1 MNMQEI
7 RQTSQEYSDN
17 IHARQWL
24 NRWLVPAPA
33 LNLHSPHSES
43 TATVQQYVARQFFQT
58 YGATVHEF
66 LPIFLSLSCRDQLSA
81 VTGIRPVDASPLFL
95 EQYLDNPIELEI
107 NRYSSVPVAR
117 HQIAEIGNL
126 AATQRGSSQ
135 LLFILLAA
143 TLQRAN
149 FEWLVFTAT
158 PQVRKAISKLGFELH
173 PVADARASR
182 LQTST
187 EEEWGSYYQT
197 RPVVVAGQLAQAI
210 EVINE
215 RKTLRAALSFYDAR
229 INSLAKEQ
237 LQLRGVDSA
246 DYSFAA

>member
-58 YGATVHEF
+58 YGASVHEF

-81 VTGIRPVDASPLFL
+81 VTGIRPVTASPLFL

-117 HQIAEIGNL
+117 YQIAEIGNL
-126 AATQRGSSQ
+126 AAT
-135 LLFILLAA
+135 LH
-143 TLQRAN
+143 RAN

-210 EVINE
+210 DVINE

-229 INSLAKEQ
+229 IDSLAKEQ
-237 LQLRGVDSA
+237 LQLRGVNSA

>member
-1 MNMQEI
+1 M
-7 RQTSQEYSDN
+7 
-17 IHARQWL
+17 
-24 NRWLVPAPA
+24 
-33 LNLHSPHSES
+33 
-43 TATVQQYVARQFFQT
+43 
-58 YGATVHEF
+58 HEF
-66 LPIFLSLSCRDQLSA
+66 RPIFLSLSCRDQLSA

-107 NRYSSVPVAR
+107 NRYSSVPVVR